1 MAGLGLMCF
10 DEVQVKASHDRDTV
24 QTDGERTRTVL
35 NRRKRCTYRIL
46 LWSEERE
53 KGRKMREQNCI

>member
-1 MAGLGLMCF
+1 
-10 DEVQVKASHDRDTV
+10 V